1 MRNHARTLTILLI
14 VLLLPLAIYAAL
26 RIFGS
31 MDATVHAPT
40 GHFYIVSVV
49 SALAF
54 LMALSVGIAGIRMR
68 NVKVTFIAMAYIT
81 LAEIFILH
89 GLATPGLLMHATS
102 LPSATA
108 QMSILI
114 SVFWLWLSSMS
125 SDRIIVRLLAR
136 RNVLLL
142 PAWTVLLGT
151 VCYILFQ
158 NASWFDN
165 WQIFSPIFKI
175 SVTIVI
181 AAIAAWTMRRY
192 WQAYLAWG
200 SKLHIMLVYGS
211 GLMIVS
217 QIIMVTGVSWKIS
230 WWMYH
235 ITLFLSVLFTLIGLT
250 LHYSNRHAFGSS
262 LLQLFRAN
270 PREWIETCLSPSVRA
285 IIMATES
292 RDAYTAGHNYRVAL
306 YALRLG
312 ERLGLNNEQLR
323 AIALGGIVHDVGKL
337 NVPDEILNKPGKLT
351 PQERAIIERHPVS
364 GYDICKRLGF
374 MTEELSVIRSH
385 HERWDGSGYPDR
397 LRQERIPLL
406 ARVTAVADVYDALT
420 SSRSY
425 RKAMSHQEALAII
438 QAERGKH
445 FDPACVDALLQLAV
459 EDEMFFS
466 QTSGSDR
473 QLQLAK
479 S

>member
-1 MRNHARTLTILLI
+1 MLLI
-14 VLLLPLAIYAAL
+14 VLLLPLAIYGTL
-26 RIFGS
+26 RSFGS
-31 MDATVHAPT
+31 MDATVHTPA

-49 SALAF
+49 AVLAF
-54 LMALSVGIAGIRMR
+54 VMALFVGIAGIRMR
-68 NVKVTFIAMAYIT
+68 NVKVTLIAMAYVS

-89 GLATPGLLMHATS
+89 GLATPGLLMHVS
-102 LPSATA
+102 NLPSAAA
-108 QMSILI
+108 QMSILL

-125 SDRIIVRLLAR
+125 SDRTLIRLLAR
-136 RNVLLL
+136 RNVMLL
-142 PAWTVLLGT
+142 PVWTALLGA
-151 VCYILFQ
+151 VCYVLFH
-158 NASWFDN
+158 NVSWFGH
-165 WQIFSPIFKI
+165 QQLFSPLFK
-175 SVTIVI
+175 TITTVVI
-181 AAIAAWTMRRY
+181 AFIAAWTMRRY

-200 SKLHIMLVYGS
+200 SQLHIMLVHSS
-211 GLMIVS
+211 GLLIVS

-235 ITLFLSVLFTLIGLT
+235 ITLLISVVLMLIGLT
-250 LHYSNRHAFGSS
+250 LHYSNRHALGSS

-270 PREWIETCLSPSVRA
+270 PREWIETCLSPNVRA

-312 ERLGLNNEQLR
+312 EHLGLNNEQLR

-337 NVPDEILNKPGKLT
+337 KVPDEILNKPGKLT
-351 PQERAIIERHPVS
+351 QQERVIIERHPVS

-397 LRQERIPLL
+397 LKHDRIPLL

-445 FDPACVDALLQLAV
+445 FDPACVDAMVQLAA
-459 EDEMFFS
+459 EDAAFFL

-473 QLQLAK
+473 ELELALQ
-479 S
+479 